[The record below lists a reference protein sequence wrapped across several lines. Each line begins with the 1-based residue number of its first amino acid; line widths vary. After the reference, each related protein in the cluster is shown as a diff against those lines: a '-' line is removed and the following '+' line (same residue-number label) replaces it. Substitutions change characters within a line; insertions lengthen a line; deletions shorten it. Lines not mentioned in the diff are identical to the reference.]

1 MDKVVFSVYLG
12 NPDNDNGTTLDLP
25 AKPWELLD
33 ALERLRLREGQ
44 EPYWQVEDLGRYDF
58 LESHLDKCDLYQF
71 NALAEQLSTFNE
83 ADAIAFEGLVQMES
97 DKLHQENGG
106 ELTIQRMLDLAYS
119 VDCCHVVPEVR
130 DDTAL
135 GKFYAE
141 NDFLPELEKVP
152 DKVLELLDYA
162 KIGRTMRQGEQSV
175 ITPHGYVERH
185 SELKQAPADLCR
197 PPRKPAYMMR
207 FLCSNEHQTMSL
219 NLPASQA
226 ELNAV
231 LMRLD
236 LDSWQE
242 VYLECEDNMMYCVRE
257 KPVSVITELKYMQ
270 NSREEFETMLRAL
283 KDKDFAGK
291 DLAEELELT
300 QISFPPAQ
308 AEEIS
313 AMLMQRAI
321 PPDAQRAAMFF
332 LLHNLSYNGLGTE
345 FAALDRDW
353 DRFEHQIIRCAR
365 ILQHIPMENRSYR
378 TISGNPF
385 CRAATGSSPAPVRT
399 QASGTDHRSAKDPA
413 PSVQRQT
420 QRGSGIAGA
429 VPAEQPCSSAGT
441 DQATA
446 TDSQPW

>member
-58 LESHLDKCDLYQF
+58 LEPHLDKCGLYQF

-106 ELTIQRMLDLAYS
+106 EPTIQRMLDLAYS

-130 DDTAL
+130 DDAAL
-135 GKFYAE
+135 GKFYVE
-141 NDFLPELEKVP
+141 NDFLPEPEKVP
-152 DKVLELLDYA
+152 DKVLEMLDYA

-175 ITPHGYVERH
+175 ITPHGYVEQH
-185 SELKQAPADLCR
+185 SELKQAPADLGK

-207 FLCSNEHQTMSL
+207 FLCSNEHQTMPL

-242 VYLECEDNMMYCVRE
+242 VYLECEDTAMPEMWSFTDMAYDGMEQLNRFAQCLEELDRNNELIKFKAVAGQLDISGLDDAFALAEHLSEYALEPGIHSLEELARE
-257 KPVSVITELKYMQ
+257 ELSVIVGDPDGDLLTRHLNMEAYGADLLWRDHGLFSDYGYICRPDGQPLQVPRQGVDMTMQ
-270 NSREEFETMLRAL
+270 
-283 KDKDFAGK
+283 
-291 DLAEELELT
+291 
-300 QISFPPAQ
+300 
-308 AEEIS
+308 
-313 AMLMQRAI
+313 
-321 PPDAQRAAMFF
+321 
-332 LLHNLSYNGLGTE
+332 
-345 FAALDRDW
+345 
-353 DRFEHQIIRCAR
+353 
-365 ILQHIPMENRSYR
+365 
-378 TISGNPF
+378 
-385 CRAATGSSPAPVRT
+385 
-399 QASGTDHRSAKDPA
+399 
-413 PSVQRQT
+413 
-420 QRGSGIAGA
+420 
-429 VPAEQPCSSAGT
+429 
-441 DQATA
+441 
-446 TDSQPW
+446 

>member
-25 AKPWELLD
+25 VRPWAMRD
-33 ALERLRLREGQ
+33 ALEKLRLREGQ

-58 LESHLDKCDLYQF
+58 LVPYLDKCDLYQF

-130 DDTAL
+130 DDAAL
-135 GKFYAE
+135 GKFYVE

-152 DKVLELLDYA
+152 DKVLEMLDYA
-162 KIGRTMRQGEQSV
+162 KIGKTMRQGEQSV
-175 ITPHGYVERH
+175 ITPRGYVEQH
-185 SELKQAPADLCR
+185 SELKQAPVDLGK

-236 LDSWQE
+236 LDDWLE
-242 VYLECEDNMMYCVRE
+242 VHLECEDTVVPKMWSFTDLAYDGMKQLNRFAQCLADLNANGELVKFKAVAQQLQLSRLEEAIVLTGHLDEYSFEPEIHSPRE
-257 KPVSVITELKYMQ
+257 LARDELNVITGEKEGKLLLPHLDTDAYGRDVMRRDNGVLGDYGYLARLDGQ
-270 NSREEFETMLRAL
+270 PIQALRQ
-283 KDKDFAGK
+283 
-291 DLAEELELT
+291 EMELT
-300 QISFPPAQ
+300 
-308 AEEIS
+308 
-313 AMLMQRAI
+313 M
-321 PPDAQRAAMFF
+321 
-332 LLHNLSYNGLGTE
+332 
-345 FAALDRDW
+345 
-353 DRFEHQIIRCAR
+353 
-365 ILQHIPMENRSYR
+365 
-378 TISGNPF
+378 
-385 CRAATGSSPAPVRT
+385 
-399 QASGTDHRSAKDPA
+399 
-413 PSVQRQT
+413 
-420 QRGSGIAGA
+420 
-429 VPAEQPCSSAGT
+429 
-441 DQATA
+441 
-446 TDSQPW
+446 

>member
-1 MDKVVFSVYLG
+1 MLG

-58 LESHLDKCDLYQF
+58 LEPHLDKCGLYQF

-106 ELTIQRMLDLAYS
+106 EPTIQRMLDLAYS

-130 DDTAL
+130 DDAAL
-135 GKFYAE
+135 GKFYVE
-141 NDFLPELEKVP
+141 NDFLPEPEKVP
-152 DKVLELLDYA
+152 DKVLEMLDYA

-175 ITPHGYVERH
+175 ITPHGYVEQH
-185 SELKQAPADLCR
+185 SELKQAPADLGK

-207 FLCSNEHQTMSL
+207 FLCSNEHQTMPL

-242 VYLECEDNMMYCVRE
+242 VYLECEDTAMPEMWSFTDMAYDGMEQLNRFAQCLEELDRNNELIKFKAVAGQLDISGLDDAFALAEHLSEYALEPGIHSLEELARE
-257 KPVSVITELKYMQ
+257 ELSVIVGDPDGDLLTRHLNMEAYGADLLWRDHGLFSDYGYICRPDGQPLQVPRQGVDMTMQ
-270 NSREEFETMLRAL
+270 
-283 KDKDFAGK
+283 
-291 DLAEELELT
+291 
-300 QISFPPAQ
+300 
-308 AEEIS
+308 
-313 AMLMQRAI
+313 
-321 PPDAQRAAMFF
+321 
-332 LLHNLSYNGLGTE
+332 
-345 FAALDRDW
+345 
-353 DRFEHQIIRCAR
+353 
-365 ILQHIPMENRSYR
+365 
-378 TISGNPF
+378 
-385 CRAATGSSPAPVRT
+385 
-399 QASGTDHRSAKDPA
+399 
-413 PSVQRQT
+413 
-420 QRGSGIAGA
+420 
-429 VPAEQPCSSAGT
+429 
-441 DQATA
+441 
-446 TDSQPW
+446 

>member
-25 AKPWELLD
+25 AKPWAMRD
-33 ALERLRLREGQ
+33 ALEKLRLREGQ

-58 LESHLDKCDLYQF
+58 LESYLDKCDLYHF

-106 ELTIQRMLDLAYS
+106 ELTIQWMLDLAYS

-130 DDTAL
+130 DDAAL
-135 GKFYAE
+135 GKFYVE

-152 DKVLELLDYA
+152 DKVLEMLDYA

-175 ITPHGYVERH
+175 ITPHGYVEQH
-185 SELKQAPADLCR
+185 SELKQAPADLGK

-231 LMRLD
+231 LMRLA

-242 VYLECEDNMMYCVRE
+242 VYLECEDTAMPEMWSFTDMAYDGMEQLNRFARCLEELDMNGELVKFKAIAQQLQLSRLEDAIALTGHLDEYSFEPDIHSPRE
-257 KPVSVITELKYMQ
+257 LARDELSVI
-270 NSREEFETMLRAL
+270 
-283 KDKDFAGK
+283 AGEK
-291 DLAEELELT
+291 EGKLLLPHLDLDAYGQDVMRRDNGVLGDYGYLARLDGQPIQAPRQEMELT
-300 QISFPPAQ
+300 
-308 AEEIS
+308 
-313 AMLMQRAI
+313 M
-321 PPDAQRAAMFF
+321 
-332 LLHNLSYNGLGTE
+332 
-345 FAALDRDW
+345 
-353 DRFEHQIIRCAR
+353 
-365 ILQHIPMENRSYR
+365 
-378 TISGNPF
+378 
-385 CRAATGSSPAPVRT
+385 
-399 QASGTDHRSAKDPA
+399 
-413 PSVQRQT
+413 
-420 QRGSGIAGA
+420 
-429 VPAEQPCSSAGT
+429 
-441 DQATA
+441 
-446 TDSQPW
+446 